1 MDLGPRRGSYLSTG
15 KPKRRDSLGR
25 VFILT
30 ILILAGLYVIGQ
42 LWRQDWV
49 NPFAPTPTPTRTAAS
64 YFDEAEVLYHEGR
77 LDEALVACR
86 QAYQREPESW
96 VVLSRLVRLM
106 AFRNQAAQAV
116 EQYGA
121 TLQAFDTAE
130 TYAAL
135 CLAYDWNGQYEEA
148 LDACVRAV
156 GDDPEYADAHA
167 YLSEVYSNLGN
178 WDAAY
183 DEATKAVELDELS
196 VEAHRAMAFA
206 LEVRGDYEGAAEG
219 YLRAIKLHPRFSHLY
234 TSLALNYL
242 ALGEYDLAI
251 EQFQKAIE
259 IDPRNPKAYDQLG
272 WTYYQMG
279 DSSRAVVEI
288 KRALEVDPNCSSAYG
303 HLGVIDYV
311 RQRYEDA
318 VPNFEEAIATG
329 SASPEYYYE
338 LGLSYIYSYT
348 NALQGYSAE
357 ELDKGC
363 ELGVPWLD
371 KALECDPYCIPC
383 WQGIDVCER
392 GGQ

>member
-1 MDLGPRRGSYLSTG
+1 MDLGPHQRSYLSTG

-30 ILILAGLYVIGQ
+30 ILILAGLYVISH

-49 NPFAPTPTPTRTAAS
+49 NPFVPTPTPTRTAAS
-64 YFDEAEVLYHEGR
+64 YFDEAKVLYHEGR

-86 QAYQREPESW
+86 KAHQREPESR

-121 TLQAFDTAE
+121 TLQAFDTAQ

-156 GDDPEYADAHA
+156 GDNPEYADAHA

-196 VEAHRAMAFA
+196 VEAHRAMAYA

-219 YLRAIKLHPRFSHLY
+219 YLRAIELHPRFSYLY

-259 IDPRNPKAYDQLG
+259 IDPLAFLTSIPTPMPCKVTLPRNWPKAANWVSPG
-272 WTYYQMG
+272 WT
-279 DSSRAVVEI
+279 R
-288 KRALEVDPNCSSAYG
+288 PWN
-303 HLGVIDYV
+303 VIPTASPAGRGLTYV
-311 RQRYEDA
+311 REW
-318 VPNFEEAIATG
+318 
-329 SASPEYYYE
+329 ASSV
-338 LGLSYIYSYT
+338 GWTTWVKSDII
-348 NALQGYSAE
+348 G
-357 ELDKGC
+357 
-363 ELGVPWLD
+363 
-371 KALECDPYCIPC
+371 PC
-383 WQGIDVCER
+383 
-392 GGQ
+392 